1 MEPNTTP
8 MPPQLAM
15 YFCVNKSLGMSKGKI
30 ASQVGH
36 AAHIITDTIL
46 RNKDTRPVLFTKYEE
61 WYRTGAKMITLA
73 LTTDEMAEVLKRNDI
88 IYVKDAGK
96 TQVEPG
102 SLTVVCVSPTLE
114 KLKYKLL

>member
-1 MEPNTTP
+1 
-8 MPPQLAM
+8 
-15 YFCVNKSLGMSKGKI
+15 MSKGKI

-36 AAHIITDTIL
+36 AAHIMTDSIM
-46 RNKDTRPVLFTKYEE
+46 RNRYAAPALFTKYEE

-73 LTTDEMAEVLKRNDI
+73 LTTEEMLEVLKRDDT

-96 TQVEPG
+96 TQIEPG
-102 SLTVVCVSPTLE
+102 SLTVVCVAPTLE

>member
-1 MEPNTTP
+1 MDMTETQPT
-8 MPPQLAM
+8 QLAM

-36 AAHIITDTIL
+36 AAHIMTDTII
-46 RNKDTRPVLFTKYEE
+46 RNKDVNPSLYAKYEE
-61 WYRTGAKMITLA
+61 WYRSGAKMITLA
-73 LTTDEMAEVLKRNDI
+73 LTTDEITNVLMRDDI

-102 SLTVVCVSPTLE
+102 SLTVICVAPTTD
-114 KLKYKLL
+114 KLIYKLL